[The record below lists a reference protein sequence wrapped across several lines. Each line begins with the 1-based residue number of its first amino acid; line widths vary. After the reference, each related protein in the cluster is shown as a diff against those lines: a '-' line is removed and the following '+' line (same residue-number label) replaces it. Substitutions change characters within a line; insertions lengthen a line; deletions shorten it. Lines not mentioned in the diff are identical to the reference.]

1 VSRHDWA
8 AAPLPALRF
17 PISRTRSFRT
27 DGLDRATPPWAGP
40 REGSDAPG
48 FLIAGHRGVERE
60 RAGTPFPALFFSDL
74 LRSMP
79 VSISDYRR
87 PSSPTPSTRG
97 AAAAPSPAPA
107 QSGGGR
113 AVAPAEAGYKAC
125 SSSAASPPAKLRSAS
140 SCPLRVTRFVFP
152 LSSEATGKLLFL
164 GRILVLRFLGSV
176 TERCCDRWPWSMP
189 NLCDSARI

>member
-1 VSRHDWA
+1 MSRHDWA

-17 PISRTRSFRT
+17 PISHTRSFRT

-40 REGSDAPG
+40 REGEG
-48 FLIAGHRGVERE
+48 WRE
-60 RAGTPFPALFFSDL
+60 RASTPFPALFFSDL